1 MNPRGPGDQVNN
13 TQGGSDFF
21 GLMISG
27 ALIMFLIIM
36 IVGFI
41 G

>member
-21 GLMISG
+21 GLMLTGTI
-27 ALIMFLIIM
+27 IIFLIIA
-36 IVGFI
+36 IAGWI

>member
-21 GLMISG
+21 GLMLTGSI
-27 ALIMFLIIM
+27 IMFGIIALM
-36 IVGFI
+36 GWIF
-41 G
+41 

>member
-21 GLMISG
+21 GLMLSG
-27 ALIMFLIIM
+27 LFIMFLII
-36 IVGFI
+36 FI
-41 G
+41 AGLIG